1 MNPEPMPV
9 AHPLEGLPVLS
20 GYQVRLERALG
31 GFGAALRTA
40 LGWLLGP
47 LGDRVELGDPEVRR
61 RASGLK
67 RPGVNAQVIWP
78 GRGLRFGVGIES
90 VLVHALVDAM
100 LGHERRNGEERLQVT
115 PVESGLLSFVLAR
128 TLAEWPDSEME
139 SGWVIDRVGPDPFD
153 VEGLGQI
160 ATVLWPLRIREATW
174 LIRFWFPES
183 LVNIEA
189 APPSAAPGALPTSLR
204 DLTAEWRAEAGRVT
218 LPRGLAQL
226 RTGGVVPIDGAPLSG
241 TPSSP
246 SGPVELTST
255 AAGSVRFQFAAEPV
269 PASSGTRIRV
279 IGPLIRDV
287 LPREPRP
294 MSAASD
300 QPVAA
305 AELPVTLVVELGR
318 VNLTV
323 GRVAD
328 LKPGAIIELGR
339 SAREPVELTA
349 NGRVIAR
356 GELVQID
363 TELGLRVTNVLL

>member
-1 MNPEPMPV
+1 MNPESMPV
-9 AHPLEGLPVLS
+9 APPLADLPVLS
-20 GYQVRLERALG
+20 AYSVRLERALG
-31 GFGAALRTA
+31 GFGAALRAA

-47 LGDRVELGDPEVRR
+47 LGDRLELGGPEVRR

-67 RPGVNAQVIWP
+67 RPGVNAQIVWP
-78 GRGLRFGVGIES
+78 ERGLRFGVGIES
-90 VLVHALVDAM
+90 GLVHALVDTL
-100 LGHERRNGEERLQVT
+100 LGYERRPGEDRLQVT
-115 PVESGLLSFVLAR
+115 PVESGVLSFVLAR
-128 TLAEWPDSEME
+128 TLAELPDSEAG

-153 VEGLGQI
+153 VEGMGRI
-160 ATVLWPLRIREATW
+160 VTVLWPLRIQRSTW
-174 LIRFWFPES
+174 LMRFWFPES
-183 LVNIEA
+183 LVNIES
-189 APPSAAPGALPTSLR
+189 APPTGVPPTSLR

-226 RTGGVVPIDGAPLSG
+226 RAGGVVPIDGAPLSG

-246 SGPVELTST
+246 HGPVELTST
-255 AAGSVRFQFAAEPV
+255 AAGPVRFQFAAEPV

-279 IGPLIRDV
+279 VGPLIRAV
-287 LPREPRP
+287 IPREPRP

-305 AELPVTLVVELGR
+305 AELPITLVVELGR
-318 VNLTV
+318 VNLPV

-363 TELGLRVTNVLL
+363 TELGVRVTNVLL